1 VLQQFSA
8 QSGQAAAPPNPVPE
22 AAKPVNSAQAAAV
35 VQRQDQLL
43 AGLLL
48 GSPEFQRR

>member
-1 VLQQFSA
+1 MKSNQQRNA
-8 QSGQAAAPPNPVPE
+8 QLNAPRPNSAPPNPPPIE
-22 AAKPVNSAQAAAV
+22 K
-35 VQRQDQLL
+35 QDQVL